1 VIARLAIEKDPS
13 LRPGKGPKDK
23 RLVVTAG
30 ARAMVAGRITRFLV
44 RALK

>member
-13 LRPGKGPKDK
+13 LRPGKGPKEK
-23 RLVVTAG
+23 RLAVTASG
-30 ARAMVAGRITRFLV
+30 RAMAGRITRFLV